1 MPLSGWVNGN
11 ERIDAEH
18 CYGLLVTPARSVNSN
33 EHVHR
38 TFMELIAQ
46 YNARHRTPVSPGISC
61 AILKVRDPVQ
71 MGGDRVTHAHKRSFL
86 QSSILTVP

>member
-1 MPLSGWVNGN
+1 MPLSGWVNGD

-71 MGGDRVTHAHKRSFL
+71 MGGDRVTHAHKRSFP